1 MGLNSGSTTTYTPVP
16 STSTTEP
23 WGAIQEPLKETYQQA
38 QELYNQGVGFTPYS
52 GPTYAG
58 LTGTQQTAM
67 QGLLDKLQAG
77 QTAGQTAESYVG
89 GMLSQPTTELYTN
102 QYVTGGAGAIPGSE
116 YLSQAMGSAMGSPSG
131 ALLEKTVSGGYLPG
145 SNPYLDEV
153 YDSIVRQTKES
164 FTEDILPTIRQ
175 GATQAGMYDS
185 SRRALA
191 EGSALGDV
199 GAQLASTAANLYGGA
214 YESERDRQMQAA
226 QLGLGSEEAMLSR
239 LLSGAGLETSLSEA
253 QKGRELEAGSLLSQL
268 YDAAKGRELSAAS
281 LAPQLTGFGEQYAMN
296 LGGIEQALNQQE
308 LDARQQFYEQQQM
321 APWQR
326 LAAMSDI
333 LGGVPSGQQTAST
346 SYQPTGSTNTG
357 LGVLGGASTG
367 AGLGALLGLS
377 NPWIAALA
385 AGGGA
390 LGAI

>member
-1 MGLNSGSTTTYTPVP
+1 
-16 STSTTEP
+16 
-23 WGAIQEPLKETYQQA
+23 
-38 QELYNQGVGFTPYS
+38 
-52 GPTYAG
+52 
-58 LTGTQQTAM
+58 
-67 QGLLDKLQAG
+67 
-77 QTAGQTAESYVG
+77 
-89 GMLSQPTTELYTN
+89 
-102 QYVTGGAGAIPGSE
+102 
-116 YLSQAMGSAMGSPSG
+116 
-131 ALLEKTVSGGYLPG
+131 
-145 SNPYLDEV
+145 
-153 YDSIVRQTKES
+153 
-164 FTEDILPTIRQ
+164 
-175 GATQAGMYDS
+175 
-185 SRRALA
+185 
-191 EGSALGDV
+191 V

-253 QKGRELEAGSLLSQL
+253 QKGRELQAGTLLSQL

-308 LDARQQFYEQQQM
+308 LDARRQFYEQQQM

-346 SYQPTGSTNTG
+346 SYQPTNSTNTG
-357 LGVLGGASTG
+357 LGILGGAATG
-367 AGLGALLGLS
+367 AGLGGLLELS

-390 LGAI
+390 LGAM